1 MVKQKKKIILLGD
14 SVFDNIAYLNSNEKS
29 VTQHLQTK
37 LDTSLW
43 DITVEAVD
51 GSTTKT
57 IKPQFTEA
65 NLHLLEPTNSTIV
78 VSIGGNDA
86 LNYVDKLDSLN
97 LETLHTIKSQFY
109 CDYRTAIDEIAEAGQ
124 QLYLCTI
131 YNPKFPDSVMQKKIE
146 AGLSIFNDVI
156 LTTANDLWDDYN
168 SGFGD
173 VMILTKNAKYPLI
186 DLRNICR
193 EDKSFAN
200 EIEPSGY
207 GGDKITDAIIHNLLD
222 T

>member
-1 MVKQKKKIILLGD
+1 
-14 SVFDNIAYLNSNEKS
+14 
-29 VTQHLQTK
+29 
-37 LDTSLW
+37 
-43 DITVEAVD
+43 
-51 GSTTKT
+51 
-57 IKPQFTEA
+57 
-65 NLHLLEPTNSTIV
+65 
-78 VSIGGNDA
+78 
-86 LNYVDKLDSLN
+86 
-97 LETLHTIKSQFY
+97 
-109 CDYRTAIDEIAEAGQ
+109 
-124 QLYLCTI
+124 
-131 YNPKFPDSVMQKKIE
+131 MQKKIE